1 VIATTPHRGARSAD
15 VVGAERAAS
24 AMSSMFAAD
33 SGRAMMKIY
42 HGSSFALA
50 GLVPAAAMLP
60 GGSLPIDVALGVAL
74 PVHSHI
80 ALNFVRCRV
89 CERARVMGE
98 NILRIAFALC
108 CVLARD

>member
-1 VIATTPHRGARSAD
+1 MCVISATPSPHECGR
-15 VVGAERAAS
+15 VAERAA
-24 AMSSMFAAD
+24 AMSSMLAAD

-80 ALNFVRCRV
+80 ALNFVR
-89 CERARVMGE
+89 
-98 NILRIAFALC
+98 LRG
-108 CVLARD
+108 